1 MTRKQLYQK
10 LGLAEGTPLAERMA
24 RYRTFA
30 FDADPG
36 DASAMALDLEQSGDP
51 EAASLARKLRRFAG
65 DDDGGGGTPADAHET
80 LARKLGVES
89 AATPD
94 EIHEALG
101 RFAQTCKMKF
111 AEDMDD
117 PAALARLMGEL
128 DDVLSHEGA
137 ESMDAYG
144 PEFEGLKRLARRMR
158 RFAGEPED
166 PTTMADDAPP
176 PSLMSDDPEGDA
188 IIHGFARRRGID
200 LRTTPR
206 AVILGAMVAEGQGA
220 GRQADIDARVQ
231 AALAAERLKEQR
243 RATEER
249 AERLFTMAVKCG
261 FSPEAKAGFMAMART
276 DPSAAEKVVRGLPG
290 AKALTRM
297 TTGGEP
303 LSGRV
308 PRTTPQMRSRG
319 SAGPSGGG
327 GGSSPDPRRANVDL
341 AERAEEMVEAAKT
354 DVRIMNRLTRRTGGA
369 KEPGMLLAVAQQ
381 IVAEEDPGIVE
392 WAAEDQLFDFG
403 PDAP

>member
-10 LGLAEGTPLAERMA
+10 LGLAEGTPLAERME

-65 DDDGGGGTPADAHET
+65 DDGGGGTPADAHET

-276 DPSAAEKVVRGLPG
+276 DLGAAEKVVRGLPG

-297 TTGGEP
+297 TTGGAP
-303 LSGRV
+303 L
-308 PRTTPQMRSRG
+308 PRAALRG
-319 SAGPSGGG
+319 PLRRRRPRAP
-327 GGSSPDPRRANVDL
+327 PLQRLHRPRRLRD
-341 AERAEEMVEAAKT
+341 RGAAAR
-354 DVRIMNRLTRRTGGA
+354 VGPRRGARRGRLR
-369 KEPGMLLAVAQQ
+369 AVAG
-381 IVAEEDPGIVE
+381 A
-392 WAAEDQLFDFG
+392 
-403 PDAP
+403 